1 MLNPDQTLVL
11 AERVALAAESLGIAN
26 ALIGAA
32 ALAVHGYTRGT
43 EDIDLATAVPPDTR
57 LEALARALEAE
68 GLCTRLRMP
77 DEDDP
82 IGGVLTVWSS
92 VDESGHP
99 MDIVEVVNFFN
110 PLRPTSN
117 PARSAIARAEPLSGV
132 HLRCV
137 SLPDLVALKLY
148 AGSLADHADIVE
160 VLARNADPDLD
171 EVRSAATPFDRGHRL
186 EQLIDEA
193 ERLRRGPRSDG

>member
-1 MLNPDQTLVL
+1 MLDPDQTLAL
-11 AERVALAAESLGIAN
+11 AERVALVAEGLGIAS

-57 LEALARALEAE
+57 LQALAHALESE
-68 GLCTRLRMP
+68 GMSTRLRMP

-82 IGGVLTVWSS
+82 IGGVLTVWSD

-99 MDIVEVVNFFN
+99 MDTVEIVNFFN
-110 PLRPTSN
+110 PLRPTPN
-117 PARSAIARAEPLSGV
+117 PARGAIARAEPLSGV
-132 HLRCV
+132 QLRCV
-137 SLPDLVALKLY
+137 SLPDLVAFKLY

-160 VLARNADPDLD
+160 VLACNADWNLD
-171 EVRSAATPFDRGHRL
+171 EVRSAAKPYDRSHCL
-186 EQLIDEA
+186 EQLIAEA
-193 ERLRRGPRSDG
+193 ERQRRGRRNDG